1 MNHIHDSFDVVT
13 GISPNLRHFAETLL
27 SNASLGICGG
37 KARLTDI
44 RSGSIAFSDGY
55 VGDRFKIL
63 LPYAGQTLTWEVI
76 FDKHCPEESPDF
88 IFGSEDTDFSPEI
101 TDVKTLVDWDY
112 RNPYALLAV
121 VEELLKL
128 YKTHQEHVIEGHSRL
143 KFEYSSLL
151 DHSDITSDDIET
163 HTLRCETK
171 VGPISFLIRLPVD
184 FSRVPPFLTKDN
196 PGEDSAILL
205 ISFLSPLSSK
215 VTPQLYLSPKLEH
228 ALGGSSNLRIPAF
241 PSDGCLLD
249 YVPSVSQLLSNKVD
263 QVVANFEKRKE
274 YIAAFLS
281 HFGRS
286 LLEYDA
292 DAFTKISFLFE
303 WNDFFFIFLIE
314 LPQFFPQEQPE
325 FRFQSIYHHESNG
338 KPFTES
344 YNDYPYSPRWSGNE
358 MAQRA
363 KSFILNNISNFQKA
377 SVHSGSLN

>member
-1 MNHIHDSFDVVT
+1 MNHNDYDVLL
-13 GISPNLRHFAETLL
+13 GISPDIRQFAETLIEH
-27 SNASLGICGG
+27 SCFGICGG
-37 KARLTDI
+37 KARLTDV
-44 RSGSIAFSDGY
+44 RSGSVSFIAGCE
-55 VGDRFKIL
+55 GDRFKVL

-76 FDKHCPEESPDF
+76 FDKYSPEESPDF
-88 IFGSEDTDFSPEI
+88 IFGSEDTDFSPDI
-101 TDVKTLVDWDY
+101 ADIKTLVDWDY
-112 RNPYALLAV
+112 HNPYALLQV
-121 VEELLKL
+121 IEELLRM
-128 YKTHQEHVIEGHSRL
+128 YKAHQERIVEAYDRL
-143 KFEYSSLL
+143 QFEYSSLVNQ
-151 DHSDITSDDIET
+151 SDITSQHVEVHI
-163 HTLRCETK
+163 LRFESK

-184 FSRVPPFLTKDN
+184 FTRIPPFLSKDN

-205 ISFLSPLSSK
+205 ISFLSPSSSK
-215 VTPQLYLSPKLEH
+215 ITPQLYLSPKVEH
-228 ALGGSSNLRIPAF
+228 ALGGAANLRIPAF

-249 YVPSVSQLLSNKVD
+249 YVPNVSNLLSNKVD

-303 WNDFFFIFLIE
+303 WNDFFFIFLID

-325 FRFQSIYHHESNG
+325 FKFQSIYHQDAKR
-338 KPFTES
+338 KPFIQPFGE
-344 YNDYPYSPRWSGNE
+344 YPYSPRWTGNE

-363 KSFILNNISNFQKA
+363 KSFILKNISDFQKA